1 MTKEDNYWNYFKT
14 EHKEEINDCNIN
26 LFNQFIFIVRYSL
39 AQTSTHF
46 IVIGRRKA
54 SSIIQ
59 RTTPTS
65 LKKNQRDIIQNMKNT
80 TWNF

>member
-1 MTKEDNYWNYFKT
+1 MT

-26 LFNQFIFIVRYSL
+26 LFNQFIFIVWYSL

-54 SSIIQ
+54 SSILQ

-65 LKKNQRDIIQNMKNT
+65 LKKPIETLLKI
-80 TWNF
+80 